1 MNKYIYIIRNN
12 KNFHIYGYNLELY
25 NSNPS
30 VADCIFYNKLPK
42 NIKEI
47 KNKNQFTR
55 ELKKLLTK
63 RCYYSTDDYLK
74 DDFSDIGY

>member
-1 MNKYIYIIRNN
+1 VNEQIHIYNTRNN
-12 KNFHIYGYNLELY
+12 KNYHIYGHNLELY

-47 KNKNQFTR
+47 ENKNQFTR
-55 ELKKLLTK
+55 ELKKLLTQ
-63 RCYYSTDDYLK
+63 RCYYSTDDYLN
-74 DDFSDIGY
+74 DEF